1 MNDAICL
8 RDDFAS
14 RFLLKYHTRELL
26 KSFDCLCTLGVLA
39 VFLDLDA
46 ADIECRHAWIRRHL
60 LAKSSTWQ
68 TEASRISSDFI
79 LMRWRQLGSAQWYSK
94 AAGDAPENKDT

>member
-1 MNDAICL
+1 MMQFVSGMTL
-8 RDDFAS
+8 LVVFAQVP
-14 RFLLKYHTRELL
+14 HTRVAEELRL
-26 KSFDCLCTLGVLA
+26 PLYVGSTGG
-39 VFLDLDA
+39 FLDLDT
-46 ADIECRHAWIRRHL
+46 ADIECRRRRL
-60 LAKSSTWQ
+60 PAKSSTWQ